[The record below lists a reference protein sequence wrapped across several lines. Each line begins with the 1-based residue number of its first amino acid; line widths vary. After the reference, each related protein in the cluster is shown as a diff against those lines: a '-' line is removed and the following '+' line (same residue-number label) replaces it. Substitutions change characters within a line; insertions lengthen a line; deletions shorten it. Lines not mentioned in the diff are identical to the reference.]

1 MSTSAT
7 LDYESVGDADEVVQ
21 YRALHTGA
29 LIGLVLGVASIFTV
43 ITAANSL
50 EYCLLVTPIPALGI
64 LISAR
69 ALASITR
76 NSEQYTGRSLALAGL
91 ALSLV
96 FLVVGV
102 TYGGYVYATEVRDGY
117 ARISFNTMRP
127 DEIQVRN
134 GQLVPPEIAALDG
147 KRVFIKGYIRP
158 DSITVSKGIN
168 RFLLVRDNNQ
178 CCFGS
183 LADVKYFD
191 QMDVTMVDSKTVDYS
206 DGVFRMHG
214 ILNVAPENAV
224 RGPQYPVFTLKAEH
238 AD

>member
-7 LDYESVGDADEVVQ
+7 LDYEPVGEANDIVQ

-29 LIGLVLGVASIFTV
+29 VVGLVLGAASIFTV
-43 ITAANSL
+43 ITAATSL

-69 ALASITR
+69 ALASINQ
-76 NSEQYTGRSLALAGL
+76 NSDQYTGRMLAVAGL

-96 FLVVGV
+96 FLVAGLS
-102 TYGGYVYATEVRDGY
+102 YGSYVYATEVRDGY
-117 ARISFNTMRP
+117 TRISFQGMRP
-127 DEIQVRN
+127 DELQERN
-134 GQLVPPEIAALDG
+134 GDVVPPDIAALDG
-147 KRVFIKGYIRP
+147 KPVFIKGYIRP

-183 LADVKYFD
+183 LSDVKYYD

-214 ILNVAPENAV
+214 ILSVAPENAM
-224 RGPQYPVFTLKAEH
+224 RGPQYPVFTLKAKY